1 VINHVPATQSLPKSL
16 TVAEFSE
23 QIIAKFLDKILH
35 CELQVLQDTDPE
47 PLHKMRVGM
56 RRLHTVSQVLKPL
69 TILPKSFS
77 NKTIGQLAKKLGAVR
92 DLDVMKEL
100 LQKAGEE
107 LPPSEQK
114 ILKKVAKSLARRRR
128 RAFANMEQAIA
139 TNYLIMM
146 QAGQQWLSCPLYRHS
161 VIASQPITDILSDL
175 LSPIIGEFFLHDG
188 WWLMPTDLRANQ
200 AIVHDLRK
208 CTKRIRYQTEF
219 CAPCLSSE
227 FTQFLSPL
235 EASQECL
242 GKMQDTSI
250 LRDFI
255 QQEVGGKISKKMPVL
270 IDRLEQKTEQAWQ
283 NWQPIRGQLCDQDW
297 RKSLRRAVL

>member
-1 VINHVPATQSLPKSL
+1 VISHVPATKSLPKSL

-35 CELQVLQDTDPE
+35 CELLVLQDTDPE

-56 RRLHTVSQVLKPL
+56 RRLHTVSQVLESL
-69 TILPKSFS
+69 IILPKAFS
-77 NKTIGQLAKKLGAVR
+77 DKTIRQLAKKLGAVR
-92 DLDVMKEL
+92 DLDIMKEL
-100 LQKAGEE
+100 LQNAGQE

-114 ILKKVAKSLARRRR
+114 ILKKVAKSLVRRRR
-128 RAFANMEQAIA
+128 RAFTKMEQAVA
-139 TNYLIMM
+139 TNYLIIM

-161 VIASQPITDILSDL
+161 VIASQPIADILPDL
-175 LSPIIGEFFLHDG
+175 LSPIIGEFFLHDS
-188 WWLMPTDLRANQ
+188 WWMMPTDLRVNQ

-208 CTKRIRYQTEF
+208 CTKRIRYQIEF
-219 CAPCLSSE
+219 FSPYLNSE
-227 FTQFLSPL
+227 STQFLSPL

-242 GKMQDTSI
+242 GKMQDTAV

-270 IDRLEQKTEQAWQ
+270 IDRLEQKAEQDWQ
-283 NWQPIRGQLCDQDW
+283 DWQPIREQLCDQNW